1 MGSAIIEAI
10 TSGLSLVG
18 TLATNFLTGFKNL
31 FVVSGEGGVTA
42 LTEFGEYAF
51 VMLGISVVFGMI
63 RLACRLVTKNTGIQ

>member
-1 MGSAIIEAI
+1 MGSAIIQAI

-31 FVVSGEGGVTA
+31 FVVTAEGGSTS

-51 VMLGISVVFGMI
+51 VMLGISIVFGMVG
-63 RLACRLVTKNTGIQ
+63 LACKLVTKNTGVQ

>member
-31 FVVSGEGGVTA
+31 FVVTESGSTA

-51 VMLGISVVFGMI
+51 VMLGISIVFGMVG
-63 RLACRLVTKNTGIQ
+63 LACKLVTKNTGVQ